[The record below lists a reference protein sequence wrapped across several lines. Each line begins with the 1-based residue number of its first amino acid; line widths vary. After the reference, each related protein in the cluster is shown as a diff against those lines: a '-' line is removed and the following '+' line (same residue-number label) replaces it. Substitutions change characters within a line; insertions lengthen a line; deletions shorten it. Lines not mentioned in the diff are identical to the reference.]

1 MRGAK
6 KFFSMYSIDFWFF
19 IVIITFLTIT
29 IRSLNG
35 NSEHDIYLY
44 IFAFAT
50 VACVFFIQVNAKKN
64 ASPLSWLS
72 IKAGEKFSPRIS
84 QVALNNYQA
93 SILTLAALLFV
104 FAAYTVCAFIV
115 GRQLVVLFALLLVLA
130 IIFVALCL
138 CIAKGLTDRVRYILI
153 VICMALP
160 VIVTVLTEKSGA
172 GYAPNSYVWIIA
184 ALTFSMLLLNRK
196 ASKVFFKLFACALF
210 AGMLSEVYFT
220 PGIDFIKM
228 VIFNSNIFYAGFVI
242 FAPLDFYMDRS
253 LANYSILENI
263 NKELKE
269 TQSQLIQREQ
279 MATLGQLI
287 AGVAHE
293 INTPIGAIKASAEM
307 LAMWDLGKLMKDAI
321 HYDSDALEAMITI
334 LGMCTRSIKNMRSTR
349 DIRRGK
355 AQMRQF
361 MESIDIKNYDR
372 ICIILAEM
380 EICDIEK
387 IENNMDLFKRDD
399 ILDILTSARA
409 LTPYI
414 TSLQSINFASNGV
427 SKIIFSLKSFS
438 HMNTTDER
446 NQFDIVK
453 NIDNVL
459 VLYHN
464 QIKRGI
470 EVIKQY
476 DEDIPLI
483 YGNVEELSQVWTN
496 IIQNA
501 IYAMSYVGQLK
512 ITIKN
517 VNDKK
522 VMVSFS
528 DSGAGIS
535 PENINKLFN
544 PFFTTKPLGEGSGLG
559 LDICK
564 KVVEKHN
571 GEIKVNSKQGRG
583 ATFTITLPAL
593 ERGASALA
601 LGGER

>member
-1 MRGAK
+1 MRSAK
-6 KFFSMYSIDFWFF
+6 KFFSMYSIDFWLF
-19 IVIITFLTIT
+19 IVIIAFLTIS

-35 NSEHDIYLY
+35 NGEHDIYLY
-44 IFAFAT
+44 IFAFAA
-50 VACVFFIQVNAKKN
+50 VACVFFIQVNTKKN

-72 IKAGEKFSPRIS
+72 VKVGEKFSPGFS

-93 SILTLAALLFV
+93 SVLTLAALLFV
-104 FAAYTVCAFIV
+104 FAAYTVCAFII

-130 IIFVALCL
+130 IIFAALCL
-138 CIAKGLTDRVRYILI
+138 CIVKGLTARALYILV

-160 VIVTVLTEKSGA
+160 VAVTVLTDNSGA
-172 GYAPNSYVWIIA
+172 GYAPNSYVWIVA
-184 ALTFSMLLLNRK
+184 ALTFSMLLNRK

-210 AGMLSEVYFT
+210 AGMLSEVYFNS
-220 PGIDFIKM
+220 GIDFIKM
-228 VIFNSNIFYAGFVI
+228 VDFNSNIFYAGFVI

-253 LANYSILENI
+253 LANYSILEDI
-263 NKELKE
+263 NNKLKE
-269 TQSQLIQREQ
+269 TQSHLIQREQ

-307 LAMWDLGKLMKDAI
+307 LDRWDLGKLMKDARR
-321 HYDSDALEAMITI
+321 YDDNALEALII
-334 LGMCTRSIKNMRSTR
+334 IIDMCTRSAKNMRSTR

-361 MESIDIKNYDR
+361 MESIDIKDYNK
-372 ICIILAEM
+372 ICTILAEM
-380 EICDIEK
+380 EICDVEK
-387 IENNMDLFKRDD
+387 IENNMDLFRRDD
-399 ILDILTSARA
+399 IMDILTSARA
-409 LTPYI
+409 MTPYI
-414 TSLQSINFASNGV
+414 NSLQSISFASNGV

-446 NQFDIVK
+446 HQFDIVK

-464 QIKRGI
+464 QIKRGVEI
-470 EVIKQY
+470 IKQY

-501 IYAMSYVGQLK
+501 IYAMSYVGQLT
-512 ITIKN
+512 IMIKN
-517 VNDKK
+517 INYKK
-522 VMVSFS
+522 VAVSFS
-528 DSGAGIS
+528 DSGTGIS
-535 PENINKLFN
+535 QENIDKLFD

-564 KVVEKHN
+564 KVIEKHN
-571 GEIKVNSKQGRG
+571 GEIKVTSKQGRG

-593 ERGASALA
+593 ERGAPAPAS
-601 LGGER
+601 GGER